1 MSIKH
6 ATQTTS
12 LERKLTSKIEN
23 FQNTCEAKTRS
34 LQTLANE
41 MATRTTALENKLR

>member
-12 LERKLTSKIEN
+12 LGRTLTSKIEN
-23 FQNTCEAKTRS
+23 SQSTCKAKTR
-34 LQTLANE
+34 TLHTLENE
-41 MATRTTALENKLR
+41 IGTRTTALENKPR